1 MDLNINMSELL
12 ETIAELRSATEYI
25 GVYLTDGN
33 QSIKTGESNGQVN
46 EKLGLYLDTYF
57 ENIELIQTILNN
69 YTNLIAMVGADYEAL
84 DKELAMLLAN

>member
-12 ETIAELRSATEYI
+12 ETIAELRSATECI
-25 GVYLTDGN
+25 GVYLVNGN